1 MTQLMNGPGAHPESL
16 LIRGRGGLVYDPGP
30 GTFPGLAD
38 SSVVGGR
45 IRFVAAPYELP
56 YATDGVWVLDAS
68 RQLVVPGSSTP
79 ITTRTTSSCAVGSSP
94 HSWSRGCCAP
104 CPSATGRDHR
114 KKFNVRT
121 VLGAPDCLASG
132 ITTVQDMLSL
142 NPSNAEPYD
151 AVMRAYSHVGIRV
164 VLAPPSRRRSN
175 ARRCAAMARDDSV
188 PVAWAARP
196 RIQVVARRHGPW
208 LAVHR

>member
-1 MTQLMNGPGAHPESL
+1 
-16 LIRGRGGLVYDPGP
+16 VYDPGP

-164 VLAPPSRRRSN
+164 VLAPPADDAAMLDAVPLWRETIPSRLHGLLDPASRSWRVDMALGSLCIDEAEDQRRRG
-175 ARRCAAMARDDSV
+175 RV
-188 PVAWAARP
+188 P
-196 RIQVVARRHGPW
+196 GE
-208 LAVHR
+208 